1 MHKRNKLGLS
11 LVELI
16 VAMSILSIGIVFIL
30 RSFLNTISAL
40 DTSIYYIKSMNVLQ
54 IKAAELELETA
65 VSGGIEVKDERKTI
79 SLGNR
84 DGEFIMQMIVIEKE
98 DLNLEEDQLKED
110 KLLEEEPS
118 IVRVNMMLS
127 WKQENTIRDSKLEG
141 YYIQKVED

>member
-65 VSGGIEVKDERKTI
+65 VSGGIEVKEGIFGANMEVSLTNDGPVTI
-79 SLGNR
+79 WLDSNNR
-84 DGEFIMQMIVIEKE
+84 
-98 DLNLEEDQLKED
+98 
-110 KLLEEEPS
+110 
-118 IVRVNMMLS
+118 
-127 WKQENTIRDSKLEG
+127 
-141 YYIQKVED
+141 

>member
-65 VSGGIEVKDERKTI
+65 VSGGIEVKDERLSNLVNGAYSSII
-79 SLGNR
+79 S
-84 DGEFIMQMIVIEKE
+84 QAAEKE
-98 DLNLEEDQLKED
+98 GAPFLN
-110 KLLEEEPS
+110 
-118 IVRVNMMLS
+118 RM
-127 WKQENTIRDSKLEG
+127 
-141 YYIQKVED
+141 